1 MIHILQRWMHLRSTR
16 SFFKSVALLAVSAVA
31 PFCHVHDR
39 VSGGVFFA
47 GRWLEVTRSRQLCR
61 RVLSKVCVYSLRS
74 FLWVGFRV
82 LRQNALRD
90 TVANRIAHVFRLYQC
105 HRAMLSLVDK
115 TEAAIVIQAEV
126 RRFLMRTAH
135 KRRIRRRHEAA
146 VDIQVLALRGVM
158 RLLGRAVRTL
168 WGGSQGVAH
177 AVDVHVWMSVW
188 FDVLDCSEFGA
199 G

>member
-1 MIHILQRWMHLRSTR
+1 
-16 SFFKSVALLAVSAVA
+16 
-31 PFCHVHDR
+31 
-39 VSGGVFFA
+39 
-47 GRWLEVTRSRQLCR
+47 
-61 RVLSKVCVYSLRS
+61 
-74 FLWVGFRV
+74 
-82 LRQNALRD
+82 
-90 TVANRIAHVFRLYQC
+90 
-105 HRAMLSLVDK
+105 
-115 TEAAIVIQAEV
+115 
-126 RRFLMRTAH
+126 MRTAH